1 MKIGDDARV
10 FLQTVPSPIAPI
22 SVAGKY
28 RIGKSSLLNHLV
40 SDFSKQPN
48 ENPPFG
54 ISGGFGVENANITGT
69 KGLLIWPEFYPIK
82 LQDGTQV
89 NVVFID
95 TEGFGSPD

>member
-1 MKIGDDARV
+1 MKVWDDARV

-69 KGLLIWPEFYPIK
+69 KGLLIWPEFFPIE